1 MPALD
6 ELLAELTSG
15 DESRAEAAV
24 AALAELGEQ
33 SVEAL
38 ARVLDSPET
47 DSRWWAVRA
56 LASHPNLDV
65 SLLLRPLADAA
76 PEVRQAAALGL
87 CGHPHES
94 AIQPLVRAL
103 GDADGLVADLAAKAL
118 TAIGRPAVESLIEVQ
133 KDTNMSARILSMRAL
148 AEIADPRA
156 IPVMMSAIEGESSML
171 YHWAEAGL
179 ERLGL
184 NMIYLKPE

>member
-1 MPALD
+1 LD
-6 ELLAELTSG
+6 ELLADLTSG

-24 AALAELGEQ
+24 PALAEFGAQ
-33 SVEAL
+33 SVVVL
-38 ARVLDSPET
+38 ARLLDSP
-47 DSRWWAVRA
+47 DADARWWAVRA

-65 SLLLRPLADAA
+65 DLLLRALADAA

-103 GDADGLVADLAAKAL
+103 GDADSLAADLAAKAL
-118 TAIGRPAVESLIEVQ
+118 VAIGRPAVESLIEVQ
-133 KDTNMSARILSMRAL
+133 KDANMSARILSMRAL
-148 AEIADPRA
+148 SEIADPRA
-156 IPVMMSAIEGESSML
+156 IPVMMSAIEGDSSML
-171 YHWAEAGL
+171 YHWAEVGL

>member
-6 ELLAELTSG
+6 DLLAELTSG

-24 AALAELGEQ
+24 PALAKLGAQAVAALARL
-33 SVEAL
+33 
-38 ARVLDSPET
+38 LDSPDA

-56 LASHPNLDV
+56 LASHPDLDV
-65 SLLLRPLADAA
+65 DLLLRALADAA

-87 CGHPHES
+87 CSHPHER

-103 GDADGLVADLAAKAL
+103 SDADSLAADLAAKAL
-118 TAIGRPAVESLIEVQ
+118 VAVGRPAVESLIEVQ
-133 KDTNMSARILSMRAL
+133 KDANMSARILSMRAL

-156 IPVMMSAIEGESSML
+156 VPVMMSAIEGESSML
-171 YHWAEAGL
+171 YHWAEVGL

-184 NMIYLKPE
+184 NMVYLKPE

>member
-1 MPALD
+1 VPVLD

-24 AALAELGEQ
+24 PALTELGSQ
-33 SVEAL
+33 SLPAI
-38 ARVLDSPET
+38 ARLLDSPDA
-47 DSRWWAVRA
+47 DSRWWAVRT

-65 SLLLRPLADAA
+65 SLLLRALADAA

-87 CGHPHES
+87 CSQPHES

-118 TAIGRPAVESLIEVQ
+118 VAIGRPAVESLIEVQ
-133 KDTNMSARILSMRAL
+133 KEANASARILSMRAL

-156 IPVMMSAIEGESSML
+156 IPVMMSAIEGDSSML

-184 NMIYLKPE
+184 NMLYLKPE

>member
-6 ELLAELTSG
+6 ELLADLTSG

-24 AALAELGEQ
+24 PALANLGRLSLEP
-33 SVEAL
+33 L
-38 ARVLDSPET
+38 AGMLDSA
-47 DSRWWAVRA
+47 DVDVRWWAVRA

-65 SLLLRPLADAA
+65 SLLLRALADAA

-87 CGHPHES
+87 CSHPHES
-94 AIQPLVRAL
+94 AIRPLVRAL
-103 GDADGLVADLAAKAL
+103 GDADSLTADLAAKAL
-118 TAIGRPAVESLIEVQ
+118 VAIGRPAVESLIEVQ
-133 KDTNMSARILSMRAL
+133 KDANMSARILSMRAL
-148 AEIADPRA
+148 SEIADPRA
-156 IPVMMSAIEGESSML
+156 IPVMMSAIEGASSTL

-184 NMIYLKPE
+184 NMVYLKPE

>member
-6 ELLAELTSG
+6 DLLAELTSG

-24 AALAELGEQ
+24 PALAKLGAQ
-33 SVEAL
+33 AVVAL
-38 ARVLDSPET
+38 ARLLDSPDA

-56 LASHPNLDV
+56 LASHPDLDV
-65 SLLLRPLADAA
+65 DLLLRALADAA

-103 GDADGLVADLAAKAL
+103 SDADSLAADLAAKAL
-118 TAIGRPAVESLIEVQ
+118 VAVGRPAVESLIEVQ
-133 KDTNMSARILSMRAL
+133 KDANMSARILSMRAL

-156 IPVMMSAIEGESSML
+156 VPVMMSAIEGESSML
-171 YHWAEAGL
+171 YHWAEVGL

-184 NMIYLKPE
+184 NMVYLKPE